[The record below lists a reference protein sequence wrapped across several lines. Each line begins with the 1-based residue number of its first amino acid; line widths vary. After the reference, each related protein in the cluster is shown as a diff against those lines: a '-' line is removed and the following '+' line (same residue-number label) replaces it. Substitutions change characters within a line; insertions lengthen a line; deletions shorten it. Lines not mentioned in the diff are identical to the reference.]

1 MNKIPK
7 REERAEVLKLFEA
20 IYNSKS
26 FTVEEAHKAFGHLT
40 PKYIKEYRNN
50 KENKMNDTKLNE
62 VNEEDLDNK
71 KKARGLTQNVIWV
84 DESPYFKDKEKQ
96 QLEFLDERV
105 RLDFSEEENL
115 TDNVNIE

>member
-7 REERAEVLKLFEA
+7 REEHLEAFELFEG
-20 IYNSKS
+20 INRSKL
-26 FTVEEAHKAFGHLT
+26 FTVENLHKAFSHIT
-40 PKYIKEYRNN
+40 PEYIKECRNN

-62 VNEEDLDNK
+62 VDEEDLDK
-71 KKARGLTQNVIWV
+71 KKRGCLENIIWV
-84 DESPYFKDKEKQ
+84 DESPYFKDKKEKQ

>member
-7 REERAEVLKLFEA
+7 REERPEVLKLFEG

-26 FTVEEAHKAFGHLT
+26 FTIEEAHKAFGHLT
-40 PKYIKEYRNN
+40 PNYIKEYRNN
-50 KENKMNDTKLNE
+50 KENKMNKVD
-62 VNEEDLDNK
+62 EEDLDK
-71 KKARGLTQNVIWV
+71 L
-84 DESPYFKDKEKQ
+84 KDRKEKQ

-115 TDNVNIE
+115 TDNINIE

>member
-7 REERAEVLKLFEA
+7 REERPEVLKLFEA
-20 IYNSKS
+20 IYNSKL
-26 FTVEEAHKAFGHLT
+26 FTVEEAYKAFGHLT
-40 PKYIKEYRNN
+40 PNYIKECRNN

-62 VNEEDLDNK
+62 EDLDN
-71 KKARGLTQNVIWV
+71 L
-84 DESPYFKDKEKQ
+84 KDKKEKQ

-115 TDNVNIE
+115 TDSVDIE